1 MSENAVYAK
10 QGFGAQLE
18 PIAPYGLLIIDLVN
32 GFANPEVFGGG
43 NIPAAIENTQELLA
57 LAREKG
63 WPVAHTRIVFADD
76 QSDNNIFTIKVPSM
90 LSLIEDSHNSQIVPE
105 LTPAE
110 GELVVR
116 KTVPSAFFGTSL
128 AAWLTQRGV
137 QTLVVAGAVT
147 SGCVRASVVD
157 AMQLGFRPLVVSDCV
172 GDRAIGPHEA
182 NLFDMEQKYAYVAT
196 LAQTKALLA

>member
-1 MSENAVYAK
+1 MSSEVDVYQA

-18 PIAPYGLLIIDLVN
+18 PKAPFGLVIIDLVN
-32 GFANPEVFGGG
+32 GFADPAIFGGG
-43 NIPAAIENTQELLA
+43 NIPQAIEQTQKLLDI
-57 LAREKG
+57 ARSKG

-76 QSDNNIFTIKVPSM
+76 GADNNIFSIKVPSM
-90 LSLIEDSHNSQIVPE
+90 LTMLEDDPRSHIVPE

-110 GELVVR
+110 GELIVR
-116 KTVPSAFFGTSL
+116 KTVPSAFYGTSL

-172 GDRAIGPHEA
+172 GDRAIGPHDA
-182 NLFDMEQKYAYVAT
+182 NLFDMKQKYASVMT
-196 LAQTKALLA
+196 LDALQQIV